1 MEDRDSPGGALLE
14 HHAFLLQWGT
24 SEEIG
29 RRVAEVRG
37 TAGWWASREGD
48 AGEEGVGEGLG
59 RVLAALSRLRD
70 SARRVE
76 AALEAGG
83 YEFDRY
89 LRVIRR
95 TRRESTADTPPGGTG
110 DPMLQET
117 IGTLVEELR
126 EAGEASENTLEL
138 RIRIRGRLAR
148 SLHPDLLT
156 DAVIR
161 SGVDRVLGSAQPE
174 RE

>member
-1 MEDRDSPGGALLE
+1 MEDREAPGGALME
-14 HHAFLLQWGT
+14 HHAFLLRWGT

-37 TAGWWASREGD
+37 TAGWWASRGGD
-48 AGEEGVGEGLG
+48 GGEEGVGEGLG
-59 RVLAALSRLRD
+59 RALEALSRLRD
-70 SARRVE
+70 SARQVE
-76 AALEAGG
+76 ASLEAGG

-95 TRRESTADTPPGGTG
+95 MRRAGAAETSPGGTG
-110 DPMLQET
+110 DPLLQET
-117 IGTLVEELR
+117 IGNLVGELR
-126 EAGEASENTLEL
+126 EAGQASENTLEL

-161 SGVDRVLGSAQPE
+161 SAVDRVLGSAQPE

>member
-1 MEDRDSPGGALLE
+1 MEDRASPGGALLE
-14 HHAFLLQWGT
+14 HHAFLLRWGT
-24 SEEIG
+24 SEELG

-37 TAGWWASREGD
+37 TAGWWESRDGD

-59 RVLAALSRLRD
+59 RALAALSRLRD
-70 SARRVE
+70 SARKVE

-95 TRRESTADTPPGGTG
+95 TRGGSGAEPSPGETN
-110 DPMLQET
+110 DPLLQET

-126 EAGEASENTLEL
+126 EAGEVSENTLEL
-138 RIRIRGRLAR
+138 RIRIRGCLAR

-156 DAVIR
+156 DAVIQ
-161 SGVDRVLGSAQPE
+161 SAVDQVLGSAQPE

>member
-1 MEDRDSPGGALLE
+1 MSGPAGVDTAEDPSM
-14 HHAFLLQWGT
+14 
-24 SEEIG
+24 
-29 RRVAEVRG
+29 
-37 TAGWWASREGD
+37 
-48 AGEEGVGEGLG
+48 
-59 RVLAALSRLRD
+59 
-70 SARRVE
+70 E

-95 TRRESTADTPPGGTG
+95 TRRGSAADTPAGGMG
-110 DPMLQET
+110 DPLLQET

-126 EAGEASENTLEL
+126 EAGEASGNALEL

-161 SGVDRVLGSAQPE
+161 SAVDRVLGSVQPE